1 MSMIEIFEK
10 KPTRRIS
17 RVVMVDQHEEE
28 VVRTEVEEYVITDQI
43 RELLQ
48 DFIDQFLETRMGRV
62 SDVCT
67 WISGFFG
74 SGKSHL
80 AKILGYILTNREIT
94 FEDGSRIRVA
104 DYFNKKHG
112 IRGTSILSKEL
123 KTRAFFYN
131 MLKFDRA
138 RYEDLSRYIY
148 RSLLHDLGFSEIL
161 WVAEIEC
168 TLKEEGIWKDFLKA
182 IEKETGKSWEEVRE
196 TEVMMRPALVKALTV
211 VKPDTYP
218 NITIAQ
224 QAVEDQRREFILGTE
239 RLVQRLTEEAI
250 KLDKEQGRIVL
261 ILDEVGLYLRSTGAN
276 GLTELNSLAEDLE
289 KIGKGKVWLV
299 ATAQEALEAVAPEV
313 GARREQIGWLQD
325 RFPLKYSLEPEN
337 IPTVVNRRLLAKNKT
352 SLAFIELKKLYD
364 ENSGQ
369 LALATTIENPAHD
382 EELFSKLDFE
392 SFSESYPL
400 LPYHIPV
407 MIDIFARL
415 RAKGRRMGGETT
427 TKLAGRERAVLSV
440 VQSILEEL
448 IKKGSKVGVLV
459 TFDLLYDAIDSV
471 LKIVSA
477 EENSL
482 ITDRIAKIG
491 KVKDLEVSSV
501 AKALFLLQ
509 QIEDWIPTTLK
520 NISAVL
526 YPSLG
531 VDPSDHLEKVE
542 KALKLLIRH
551 RWIREEE
558 GKYRFLSEVERSFE
572 EEVNDVLQLIRRVE
586 IENRAV
592 EVASDFLKNMK
603 KYNHKKLKIF
613 EVYLSIDGKEIS
625 KRGHLKLKVYTPY
638 WSSQRENAA
647 EDLFY
652 ESLGK
657 DDVVFWTSKADIT
670 FTEKIRRL
678 IALERV
684 LDEWTKRARTPKELG
699 ELESYRTEISDIK
712 EELPKLLESA
722 LKEGTILFYGT
733 REELKGQS
741 TISDVF
747 QRWMKKL
754 TEEKFPDFDKGAV
767 NIPKDEIIEA
777 ILKWRGGHLPPVYR
791 ELKLVDPQ
799 QRSIVTNGPVAH
811 TILMEVEKRGE
822 VTGADIADYF
832 DSPPFGWDER
842 VVRLVLAALFKNG
855 SIQVEPLSN
864 SSLVARRNFRRA
876 VFSIGVAPTL
886 EEKKRVRKFIS
897 EKFGVDAGVTTEQ
910 ISKTIETEAEKKL
923 EALRDLTRT
932 DGYHR
937 LPYVDEIKS
946 LEEALKRLLDQ
957 ASPSLRVKALL
968 DPEIFDPLES
978 HLPLLQSLLEFVK
991 RTKLRLF
998 LIMKRFAGAPLSSLL
1013 TFDASLKDE
1022 AAAFRSKLESKS
1034 LLSEWA
1040 DIYDRFRK
1048 LKEKYKREY
1057 LEAHKKSQNSIDE
1070 ALSDFNR
1077 WAKDK
1082 EIDPSLIGEVAGS
1095 LRNFGCEAGEKGDY
1109 DEATFMCKSC
1119 RRALSDVRSVEALVK
1134 SHLSSEKRRLLALLA
1149 EKKKPVYDRRISSIR
1164 RIENNAELS
1173 RVLDEVREFVGYWID
1188 QGRKVKLRVEGE
1200 TESG

>member
-1 MSMIEIFEK
+1 MNMIEIFEK

-28 VVRTEVEEYVITDQI
+28 VVRTEVEEYVVTDQI
-43 RELLQ
+43 REILQ
-48 DFIDQFLETRMGRV
+48 DLIDQFLETRIGRV
-62 SDVCT
+62 SDVCA

-80 AKILGYILTNREIT
+80 AKMLGYILTNREIT
-94 FEDGSRIRVA
+94 FEDGSSIRVA
-104 DYFNKKHG
+104 DYFNKKYG
-112 IRGTSILSKEL
+112 IRGTGILSKEL
-123 KTRAFFYN
+123 KTKAFFYN

-138 RYEDLSRYIY
+138 RDEDLSRYIY
-148 RSLLHDLGFSEIL
+148 RSLLRDLGFSEIL
-161 WVAEIEC
+161 WVAEIER
-168 TLKEEGIWKDFLKA
+168 TLKEEGVWEDFLKA
-182 IEKETGKSWEEVRE
+182 IEKESGKSWEEVRE
-196 TEVMMRPALVKALTV
+196 TEVVMRPALVKALTV
-211 VKPDTYP
+211 IKPDTYP
-218 NITIAQ
+218 DLTIAQ

-239 RLVQRLTEEAI
+239 RLAQRLTEEAI

-289 KIGKGKVWLV
+289 KIGKGKVWLI

-325 RFPLKYSLEPEN
+325 RFPLKYSLAPEN
-337 IPTVVNRRLLAKNKT
+337 IPTVVNRRLLAKDRT
-352 SLAFIELKKLYD
+352 SPAFIELKRLFD

-369 LALATTIENPAHD
+369 LALATTIENPTHD

-392 SFSESYPL
+392 SFSASYPL
-400 LPYHIPV
+400 LPYHIPL

-415 RAKGRRMGGETT
+415 RAKGRRMGQE

-440 VQSILEEL
+440 VQSVLLEL
-448 IKKGSKVGVLV
+448 IKRGSKVGVLV

-482 ITDRIAKIG
+482 ITERIAKIG
-491 KVKDLEVSSV
+491 KVEDLEVSSV

-526 YPSLG
+526 YPGLG
-531 VDPSDHLEKVE
+531 VDPSEHLEKVE
-542 KALKLLIRH
+542 KALELLIKH

-572 EEVNDVLQLIRRVE
+572 EEVNDVLQIIRRVE

-592 EVASDFLKNMK
+592 EVASDFLKNLK
-603 KYNHKKLKIF
+603 KYNHKKLKVF
-613 EVYLSIDGKEIS
+613 EVHLSIDDKEIS
-625 KRGHLKLKVYTPY
+625 KRGYLKLKIYTPY
-638 WSSQRENAA
+638 WASQRENAA
-647 EDLFY
+647 EDVFY

-657 DDVVFWTSKADIT
+657 DDVVFWVSKAEIN
-670 FTEKIRRL
+670 FTDKIRRL

-684 LDEWTKRARTPKELG
+684 LDEWAKRARTPRELG
-699 ELESYRTEISDIK
+699 ELESYRTEISTIK
-712 EELPKLLESA
+712 DELPKILESA
-722 LKEGTILFYGT
+722 LKEGTIIFYGT
-733 REELKGQS
+733 SEELKGQS
-741 TISDVF
+741 SINDVF
-747 QRWMKKL
+747 QKWMKKL
-754 TEEKFPDFDKGAV
+754 VEEKFQLFDVGAV
-767 NIPKDEIIEA
+767 NVPKDEIIEA

-799 QRSIVTNGPVAH
+799 QRSIVTNGAVAH
-811 TILMEVEKRGE
+811 TILMEIKKRGE

-855 SIQVEPLSN
+855 SIQVEPPLN
-864 SSLVARRNFRRA
+864 SSFVARRNFRRA

-923 EALRDLTRT
+923 EALRDLTRI

-937 LPYVDEIKS
+937 LPYIEEIRL
-946 LEEALKRLLDQ
+946 LEEALKKLLDQ
-957 ASPSLRVKALL
+957 ASPSLRLKALL
-968 DPEIFDPLES
+968 DQEIFDPLER
-978 HLPLLQSLLEFVK
+978 HLPLLQRLLEFV
-991 RTKLRLF
+991 RGNKLELF
-998 LIMKRFAGAPLSSLL
+998 MIMKRFAGAPLSSLL
-1013 TFDASLKDE
+1013 TFDISLKDE
-1022 AAAFRSKLESKS
+1022 AAAFRSDLESKN

-1048 LKEKYKREY
+1048 LKEKYKKEY
-1057 LEAHKKSQNSIDE
+1057 LEAHKKCQKSIDE
-1070 ALSDFNR
+1070 AIFDLMR

-1082 EIDPSLIGEVAGS
+1082 QIDSSQIEEAISS
-1095 LRNFGCEAGEKGDY
+1095 LRNYGCAAGEKGDY
-1109 DEATFMCKSC
+1109 DETTFLCKSC
-1119 RRALSDVRSVEALVK
+1119 RRTLSDIRGIEALVK
-1134 SHLSSEKRRLLALLA
+1134 SHLSSEKRRLLAILA
-1149 EKKKPVYDRRISSIR
+1149 EKKKPVYDERISSIR
-1164 RIENNAELS
+1164 RIENDAELN
-1173 RVLDEVREFVGYWID
+1173 RVIEEVRDFVSYWVA